1 MSKDR
6 SRAVSS
12 KAGPACVC
20 GYDGSSWADV
30 DQHILASMN
39 SDEDHARAR

>member
-1 MSKDR
+1 MKSGS
-6 SRAVSS
+6 SRAVSA

-30 DQHILASMN
+30 DQHILASMH